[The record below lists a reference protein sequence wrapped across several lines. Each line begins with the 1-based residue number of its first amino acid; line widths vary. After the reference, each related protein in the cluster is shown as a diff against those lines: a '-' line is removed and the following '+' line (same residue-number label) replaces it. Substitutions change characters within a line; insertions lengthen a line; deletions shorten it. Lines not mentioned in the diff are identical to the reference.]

1 MKRSK
6 RFLSLVMLTALGAFA
21 LAGCGGASDD
31 TAAETSAAAEETTKD
46 TARDDGLLIGEVN
59 LVSEDSLKLEI
70 YESEEKTTS
79 AVDVDASK
87 LSATGKYETVT
98 LAADV
103 VVERIEDGV
112 TQTVT
117 PDAITVGDMVV
128 ISEDEG
134 QHVYIILSADLASES
149 TGSAASGT
157 EAAVESG
164 TTTGTDTT
172 DSVSENTGTVTDE
185 NGTAGSTGSENA
197 GNTTTPGTTGGSTGS
212 LTGGESTSEGTGST
226 SGTTGG
232 STGSE
237 SGSGGTTTGGST
249 TSSGNE
255 NVGTVE

>member
-6 RFLSLVMLTALGAFA
+6 KLLSLVMMTALGAFA

-46 TARDDGLLIGEVN
+46 TARDDGFLIGEVN

-157 EAAVESG
+157 
-164 TTTGTDTT
+164 TTDTDTT
-172 DSVSENTGTVTDE
+172 DSVSENTGSVTEEGTV
-185 NGTAGSTGSENA
+185 STGSENT
-197 GNTTTPGTTGGSTGS
+197 GSTTTPGTTGGSTGS
-212 LTGGESTSEGTGST
+212 LTGGESAGEGTGST
-226 SGTTGG
+226 TGTSGG

>member
-6 RFLSLVMLTALGAFA
+6 KLLSLVMMTALGAFA

-46 TARDDGLLIGEVN
+46 TARDDGFLIGEVN

-164 TTTGTDTT
+164 TTTDTDTT
-172 DSVSENTGTVTDE
+172 DSVSENTGSVTEEGTV
-185 NGTAGSTGSENA
+185 STGSENT
-197 GNTTTPGTTGGSTGS
+197 GSTTTPGITGGSTGS
-212 LTGGESTSEGTGST
+212 LTGGESAGEGTGST
-226 SGTTGG
+226 TGTSGG

>member
-1 MKRSK
+1 
-6 RFLSLVMLTALGAFA
+6 MLTALGAFA

-31 TAAETSAAAEETTKD
+31 TAVETSAAAEETTKD
-46 TARDDGLLIGEVN
+46 TARDDGFLIGEVN

-134 QHVYIILSADLASES
+134 QHVYIILSSDFTTES
-149 TGSAASGT
+149 TGGAANGT

-164 TTTGTDTT
+164 TTPGTETT
-172 DSVSENTGTVTDE
+172 DSVSENTGSVTDE
-185 NGTAGSTGSENA
+185 NGSTGSENA
-197 GNTTTPGTTGGSTGS
+197 GSGGVTSGEGSNVTGGGA
-212 LTGGESTSEGTGST
+212 SEGTGST

-232 STGSE
+232 SSTGSE
-237 SGSGGTTTGGST
+237 SGSGGTTNGGST

>member
-6 RFLSLVMLTALGAFA
+6 KLLSLVMMTALGAFA

-46 TARDDGLLIGEVN
+46 TARDDGFLIGEVN

-134 QHVYIILSADLASES
+134 QHVYIILSSDFTTES
-149 TGSAASGT
+149 AESAASGT

-172 DSVSENTGTVTDE
+172 DSVSENTDSVTDE

-197 GNTTTPGTTGGSTGS
+197 GSGGVTSGEGSNVTGGG
-212 LTGGESTSEGTGST
+212 TSEGTGST
-226 SGTTGG
+226 TGTTGG

>member
-31 TAAETSAAAEETTKD
+31 TAVETSAAAEETTKD

-134 QHVYIILSADLASES
+134 QHVYIILSSDFTTES
-149 TGSAASGT
+149 TESAASGT

-164 TTTGTDTT
+164 TTTGTETT
-172 DSVSENTGTVTDE
+172 DSVSENTGSVTDE
-185 NGTAGSTGSENA
+185 NGSTGSENA
-197 GNTTTPGTTGGSTGS
+197 GSGGVTSGEGSNVTGGG
-212 LTGGESTSEGTGST
+212 TSEGTGST

-232 STGSE
+232 SSTGSE

>member
-103 VVERIEDGV
+103 VVERIENGV

-134 QHVYIILSADLASES
+134 QHVYIILSSDFTTES
-149 TGSAASGT
+149 TESAA
-157 EAAVESG
+157 SG
-164 TTTGTDTT
+164 TTTGTETT
-172 DSVSENTGTVTDE
+172 DSVSEYTGSVTVE
-185 NGTAGSTGSENA
+185 NGSTGSENA
-197 GNTTTPGTTGGSTGS
+197 GSGGVTSGEGSNVTGGG
-212 LTGGESTSEGTGST
+212 TSEGTGST

-232 STGSE
+232 SSTGSE